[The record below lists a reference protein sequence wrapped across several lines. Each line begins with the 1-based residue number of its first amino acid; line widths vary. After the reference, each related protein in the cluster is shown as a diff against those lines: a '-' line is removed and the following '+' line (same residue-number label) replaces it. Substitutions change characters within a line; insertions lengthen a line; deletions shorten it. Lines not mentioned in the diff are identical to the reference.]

1 MTLELL
7 VFFSLA
13 LGATTLAALIPRTF
27 AARFW
32 IALPLQLAALALAA
46 WLSVVVL
53 GDTDAAMILGAVA
66 VAATALVRLLEPR
79 WSWPAAQLFAM
90 VVLASLAYLVYAA
103 LQTYAADLGA
113 GATLASTLLLLLE
126 IAALALS
133 VSYTFEIVDVLGR
146 RSEPHRAPPA
156 DAGSRIP
163 ISTAMMPITTSS
175 STRVNAK
182 ARRRFLKLFTPL
194 SLTS

>member
-1 MTLELL
+1 
-7 VFFSLA
+7 
-13 LGATTLAALIPRTF
+13 
-27 AARFW
+27 
-32 IALPLQLAALALAA
+32 
-46 WLSVVVL
+46 

-156 DAGSRIP
+156 DAELPWVALQVPTYNEPVELVRRTLEALARVDYPRLLVQVVDNNTRDEALWRPIEELCTQLGSRFTFLHLEP
-163 ISTAMMPITTSS
+163 WPGFKAGALNEA
-175 STRVNAK
+175 TR
-182 ARRRFLKLFTPL
+182 R
-194 SLTS
+194 